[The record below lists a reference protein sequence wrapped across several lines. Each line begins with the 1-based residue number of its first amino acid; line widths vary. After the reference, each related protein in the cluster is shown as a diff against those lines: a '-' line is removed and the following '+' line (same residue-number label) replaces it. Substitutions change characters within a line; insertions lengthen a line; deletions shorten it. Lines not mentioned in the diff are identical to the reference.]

1 LREPMWSR
9 STTNFRTAGF
19 ATAQAFNVVF
29 VEVDHWEGLYLVFI
43 ANFHSNS
50 GPIRDGAATA

>member
-1 LREPMWSR
+1 MRSR
-9 STTNFRTAGF
+9 STANFRTAGF